1 VGWYVEDIEGVVE
14 ELTSRGVV
22 FEGYDEPPIVT
33 DGRGIATFE
42 DGEKATY
49 FKDPD
54 GHVLS
59 LATGWG

>member
-1 VGWYVEDIEGVVE
+1 MGWYVEDIEGVVE
-14 ELTSRGVV
+14 GLTSRGVV

-42 DGEKATY
+42 DGEKAAY
-49 FKDPD
+49 FKDSD